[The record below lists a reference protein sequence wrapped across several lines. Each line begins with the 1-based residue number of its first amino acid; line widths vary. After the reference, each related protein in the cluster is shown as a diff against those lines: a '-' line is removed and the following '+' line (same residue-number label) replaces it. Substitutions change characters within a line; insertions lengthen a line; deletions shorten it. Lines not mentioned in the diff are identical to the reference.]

1 MLRNCNRS
9 IAGRRILGTPNVGIL
24 AATIVAETASGDNGP
39 GLLYDEALANAGK
52 QLRAKITSYTGTPGK
67 LFVFENGSILVE
79 GESDGAYVI
88 AYDVLADNVT
98 IKSDTASVTV
108 GSIHASAPGA
118 SLSGAG
124 TLSAGSAAG
133 QQNAT
138 APGANLQGAG
148 TLQPGAAAGQQTG
161 TALGANLTGTSALQP
176 GSATGQ
182 HNATAPG
189 ASLQGSSTLQPGTA
203 AGGQSGDASAPGSSL
218 SGSGTIQP
226 GSATGQQSAAA
237 PGANLQAAGSLQAG
251 QAIGDRDA
259 MAPGVDLSGE
269 GSLIAGQP
277 SQQSTPIPIITAR
290 AAACLNLRS
299 GINPAMQTIIGNTAR
314 IAITVSDHNE
324 SPVDPSQLTIKILEP
339 GQPVATA
346 TPVKD
351 SAGQYH
357 HDIRLTR
364 PGKWYWRVET
374 DGTPSAASEGQISVS
389 PSRFS

>member
-88 AYDVLADNVT
+88 GYDVLADNVT

-108 GSIHASAPGA
+108 GSIHATAPGASLSGSSNLAAGSASGQQNATVPGANLSGTSTLQSGSAAGQQTGTAPGANLSGTSNLQPGSASGQNNAAAPGASLQGSSTLQPGSATGGQSGDASAPGA
-118 SLSGAG
+118 SLSGSG
-124 TLSAGSAAG
+124 TIQPGNATG

-138 APGANLQGAG
+138 APGANLQGASS
-148 TLQPGAAAGQQTG
+148 LQPGPAGGDQE
-161 TALGANLTGTSALQP
+161 
-176 GSATGQ
+176 
-182 HNATAPG
+182 ATAPG
-189 ASLQGSSTLQPGTA
+189 A
-203 AGGQSGDASAPGSSL
+203 
-218 SGSGTIQP
+218 
-226 GSATGQQSAAA
+226 
-237 PGANLQAAGSLQAG
+237 
-251 QAIGDRDA
+251 
-259 MAPGVDLSGE
+259 DLSGA

-277 SQQSTPIPIITAR
+277 SQQATPIPIIIAR

-314 IAITVSDHNE
+314 IAITFADHNE
-324 SPVDPSQLTIKILEP
+324 SPVDPAQLTIKILEP
-339 GQPVATA
+339 GQPVSTA

-351 SAGQYH
+351 AAGQYH

-364 PGKWYWRVET
+364 AGKWYWRVET
-374 DGTPSAASEGQISVS
+374 DGIPSAASEGQISVS